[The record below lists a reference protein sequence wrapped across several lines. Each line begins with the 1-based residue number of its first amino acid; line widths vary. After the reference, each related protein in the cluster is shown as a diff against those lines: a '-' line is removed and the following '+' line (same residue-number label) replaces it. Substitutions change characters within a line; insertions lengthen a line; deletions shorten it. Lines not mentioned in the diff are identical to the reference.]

1 MSEIIEAVPN
11 VLLLQFKMFRMAAEL
26 HDKFVEKYG
35 TVICKEIQKKIFGR
49 SFNLRDDEEKQLF
62 REAGAHKDDDKCCAV
77 VGDGAR
83 WATEIMLKEIE
94 KRSLKPEDFKDL
106 IYPK

>member
-1 MSEIIEAVPN
+1 MTNP
-11 VLLLQFKMFRMAAEL
+11 VLDVVSKNKEKDHIS
-26 HDKFVEKYG
+26 HDMQDVGVQKLCG
-35 TVICKEIQKKIFGR
+35 NQCKEIQKKIFGR